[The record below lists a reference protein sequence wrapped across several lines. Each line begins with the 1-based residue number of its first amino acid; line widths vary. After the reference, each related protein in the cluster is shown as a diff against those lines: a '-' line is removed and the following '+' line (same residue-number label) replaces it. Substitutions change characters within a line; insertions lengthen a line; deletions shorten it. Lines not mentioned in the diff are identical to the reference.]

1 MSIKKINEWFGKAGA
16 FQIKY
21 RFLFLAAVLIFTV
34 AGFAGLSR
42 FHMDSDEASWFDD
55 SDEIKRS
62 EDRFKELFGNEDSV
76 MVLVEAKDVFAP
88 EVLDAIDRLGKRL
101 EAEVPFADKVTSL
114 MNLSVAKGTEDGM
127 EMVNPFEDGIPGG
140 GKPLSQMTEDEK
152 SELEQKKDFIMSR
165 TSLVNNLVSDDMTET
180 WVILSLTPYGDET
193 ERADMLTV
201 GRAAIPIVES
211 EEFKSDLYTLKGTGL
226 GYTESEE
233 DAAVSKETRLRIMSG
248 FVVMLLCLILLVRS
262 LRGVIVP
269 ITATVGG
276 IGVVLGYSSW
286 LGIKA
291 DSDMITLPVMLGM
304 ALAVGYSIHYINAF
318 RLEFRNCG
326 KRKQAVIDAV
336 KSSGWPI
343 LFTVVTTVA
352 SLISFMGVGIGPL
365 KWVGGISSCIVL
377 AVYIYTITLLPI
389 FYSFGKDA
397 PSKSESVNTKSVEKE
412 QRKKARQEKVDALY
426 GAFGERVLKH
436 KILIVV
442 LSTIITAA
450 SIFGIMRI
458 KVNMDYTGMMGEK
471 IPYVARLIK
480 IMHSKLGS
488 QYSYNVMIELDE
500 DAFKEP
506 EAMLKL
512 DDCAKEFGKFKLTK
526 ISGDKPRV
534 TSVTELIKEMYKT
547 LNGDDD
553 DYYKIPDDPDMLTQL
568 LFLYEISDSK
578 NLFSWVSEDY
588 STAYIHVE
596 LSKYYAQDMVNDI
609 TAAKQIARTAFPEST
624 VNVVGDVAKMAD
636 LNRKIVT
643 GELKSFAGSFI
654 IIAIMLMLAF
664 GSVKTGLIAMIPNVA
679 PVFLVGGVMGFC
691 GYTLDMLTMTVMPMI
706 LGIAVDDTIHFTNH
720 VKYEHEIGDNYH
732 IAVIDS
738 FKKIGR
744 SMASSTLILCAMFFM
759 YTFSNMSMLFRIGML
774 SIIGL
779 TAALAADYTVTPALL
794 FLTKPFGKSV
804 KNDDGDK

>member
-42 FHMDSDEASWFDD
+42 FHMDSDESSWFDD

-76 MVLVEAKDVFAP
+76 MVLVEAEDVFAP

-101 EAEVPFADKVTSL
+101 ESEVPFADKITSI
-114 MNLSVAKGTEDGM
+114 MNLSVAKGTEEGM

-140 GKPLSQMTEDEK
+140 GKPLSQMTEHEK
-152 SELEQKKDFIMSR
+152 SDLAQKKEFIMSR
-165 TSLVNNLVSDDMTET
+165 TSLVNNLVSDDATET

-211 EEFKSDLYTLKGTGL
+211 DEFKSDLYTLKGTGL
-226 GYTESEE
+226 GYTEAEE
-233 DAAVSKETRLRIMSG
+233 DITVSKETRLRIMSG
-248 FVVMLLCLILLVRS
+248 FVVMLLCLIFLVRS
-262 LRGVIVP
+262 FRGVIVP
-269 ITATVGG
+269 IIAIVGG
-276 IGVVLGYSSW
+276 IAVVLGYSSW
-286 LGIKA
+286 LGIQA

-318 RLEFRNCG
+318 RLEFRNYG

-336 KSSGWPI
+336 KASGWPI
-343 LFTVVTTVA
+343 LFTVATTVA

-365 KWVGGISSCIVL
+365 KWVGGTSSCIVL
-377 AVYIYTITLLPI
+377 TVYIYTIVLLPI

-397 PSKSESVNTKSVEKE
+397 PSKSQNVNAKSVERE
-412 QRKKARQEKVDALY
+412 QKKKARQEKVDAIY

-436 KILIVV
+436 KVLIVV
-442 LSTIITAA
+442 VSAVITVV

-471 IPYVARLIK
+471 IPYVARLVQ
-480 IMHSKLGS
+480 IMKSKLGS
-488 QYSYNVMIELDE
+488 QYSYNIMIEMPDA

-506 EAMLKL
+506 SAMLAL
-512 DDCAKEFGKFKLTK
+512 DDCSKEFGKFKLTK
-526 ISGDKPRV
+526 ISGNKPRV
-534 TSVTELIKEMYKT
+534 TSVTDLIKEMYKT
-547 LNGDDD
+547 LNGDND
-553 DYYKIPDDPDMLTQL
+553 DYYKIPEDSDMLTQL

-578 NLFSWVSEDY
+578 ALFSWLSEDC

-596 LSKYYAQDMVNDI
+596 LSKYSAQDMVDDI
-609 TAAKQIARTAFPEST
+609 NAAKRIAQSAFPNAK
-624 VNVVGDVAKMAD
+624 VNIVGEVAKMAD
-636 LNRKIVT
+636 LNRKLVT

-654 IIAIMLMLAF
+654 IIAIMLMVAF

-732 IAVIDS
+732 TAVIDS

-759 YTFSNMSMLFRIGML
+759 YTFSDMSMLFRIGML

-794 FLTKPFGKSV
+794 FLTKPFDKSS
-804 KNDDGDK
+804 KNND